1 MSLMKRLLIIFVL
14 TLIAVGDGFAQ
25 SFEEAMS
32 LALGNNP
39 QLLAATSEYKAI
51 RQTQFV
57 ALSASLPQVEVY
69 ARSSTNDMKTN
80 CLVDL
85 NGICNGAAV
94 DDEVPPFLEE
104 HDTEG
109 WGVNASLDVFTSGK
123 NFNDFRKARADIA
136 AQKISLQNTEQTV
149 LLNAAQAFLDVL
161 RDQALTNLRQKNVEV
176 LERQFQAVNDQFEV
190 GIVTRTDVAQSESRL
205 KLAQSNLL
213 LQNASLSASRA
224 TFQEVIG
231 QPPGRLI
238 PPENLPELPE
248 LLDQALIIAR
258 SNSPVLRSAQEVA
271 RGAKYATY
279 STVAASLP
287 QVRLFGNYSVMDDP
301 SRMKLGLQEEVTN
314 FGVEVRMPVFTGG
327 RSIAAINASLHV
339 SNNSKYNVHAASS
352 QVQKLVTIAWFDFN
366 AAGGRVVASNG
377 QILASKIALE
387 GVQQERELGTRT
399 TLDVL
404 NAEQELLD
412 ARVAQVQAERDQIL
426 SAYKLLSAIGRL
438 TGDNLELIPTSI
450 DD

>member
-1 MSLMKRLLIIFVL
+1 MSFMNRFLTIFIL
-14 TLIAVGDGFAQ
+14 TFINVGDALTQ
-25 SFEEAMS
+25 SFEESMS

-39 QLLAATSEYKAI
+39 QLLAAISEYKAV
-51 RQTQFV
+51 RQSQYI
-57 ALSASLPQVEVY
+57 ALSASLPQIEAY
-69 ARSSTNDMKTN
+69 ARSSTNDSKTN

-85 NGICNGAAV
+85 DGVCNGVAV
-94 DDEVPPFLEE
+94 DQQVPPFLEE

-109 WGVNASLDVFTSGK
+109 WGLNASMSIFTSGK
-123 NFNDFRKARADIA
+123 NFNDFRKARADIVT
-136 AQKISLQNTEQTV
+136 QKISLQNTEQTV
-149 LLNAAQAFLDVL
+149 LLNAVQAFLDVL
-161 RDQALTNLRQKNVEV
+161 RDQALTSLRQKNVEV
-176 LERQFQAVNDQFEV
+176 LERQFQAVKDQFEV

-224 TFQEVIG
+224 TYQEVIG

-238 PPENLPELPE
+238 PPEKLPELPE
-248 LLDQALIIAR
+248 LLEQALTIAR
-258 SNSPVLRSAQEVA
+258 SNSPILRSAQEIA
-271 RGAKYATY
+271 RGAKYVTY

-301 SRMKLGLQEEVTN
+301 TRMKVGLQDEVTN
-314 FGVEVRMPVFTGG
+314 FGVEVKMPVFTGG
-327 RSIAAINASLHV
+327 RSLAAINASRHV
-339 SNNSKYNVHAASS
+339 ANNSKYNVHAAAN
-352 QVQKLVTIAWFDFN
+352 QVHKLVTIAWFDFS
-366 AAGGRVVASNG
+366 AAGGRVEASNG

-412 ARVAQVQAERDQIL
+412 ARVAQVKAERDQIL
-426 SAYKLLSAIGRL
+426 SAYRLLSAIGRL
-438 TGDNLELIPTSI
+438 TGDNLELIPDSLS
-450 DD
+450 D

>member
-1 MSLMKRLLIIFVL
+1 
-14 TLIAVGDGFAQ
+14 
-25 SFEEAMS
+25 MS

-57 ALSASLPQVEVY
+57 ALSASLPQFEAY

-80 CLVDL
+80 CLIDL

-94 DDEVPPFLEE
+94 DDEVPPFMEE
-104 HDTEG
+104 HDSEG
-109 WGVNASLDVFTSGK
+109 WGVNASMDVFTSGK
-123 NFNDFRKARADIA
+123 NFNEFRKARADIA

-176 LERQFQAVNDQFEV
+176 LERQFQAVKDQFEV

-224 TFQEVIG
+224 TYQEVIG

-238 PPENLPELPE
+238 PPEDLPELPE
-248 LLDQALIIAR
+248 LLEQALIIAR
-258 SNSPVLRSAQEVA
+258 SNSPILRSAQEVA

-301 SRMKLGLQEEVTN
+301 TRMKVGLQEEVTN
-314 FGVEVRMPVFTGG
+314 FGVEVKMPVFTGG
-327 RSIAAINASLHV
+327 RSIAAINASRHV
-339 SNNSKYNVHAASS
+339 SNNSKYNVHAASN

-366 AAGGRVVASNG
+366 AAGGRVEASNG

-438 TGDNLELIPTSI
+438 TGDNLELIPSSLAG
-450 DD
+450 

>member
-1 MSLMKRLLIIFVL
+1 MKRLLTIFVL
-14 TLIAVGDGFAQ
+14 TFITVGDGFTQ

-57 ALSASLPQVEVY
+57 ALSASLPQFEAY

-80 CLVDL
+80 CLIDL

-94 DDEVPPFLEE
+94 DDEVPPFMEE
-104 HDTEG
+104 HDSEG
-109 WGVNASLDVFTSGK
+109 WGVNASMDVFTSGK
-123 NFNDFRKARADIA
+123 NFNEFRKARADIA

-176 LERQFQAVNDQFEV
+176 LERQFQAVKDQFEV

-224 TFQEVIG
+224 TYQEVIG

-238 PPENLPELPE
+238 PPEDLPELPE
-248 LLDQALIIAR
+248 LLEQALIIAR
-258 SNSPVLRSAQEVA
+258 SNSPILRSAQEVA

-301 SRMKLGLQEEVTN
+301 TRMKVGLQEEVTN
-314 FGVEVRMPVFTGG
+314 FGVEVKMPVFTGG
-327 RSIAAINASLHV
+327 RSIAAINASRHV
-339 SNNSKYNVHAASS
+339 SNSSKYNVHAASN

-366 AAGGRVVASNG
+366 AAGGRVEASNG

-438 TGDNLELIPTSI
+438 TGDNLELIPTSLA
-450 DD
+450 D